1 MRRKIQLLIILFTLV
16 CVHLIEVQAQRRTHI
31 AVPASEELHCIH
43 FDRQG
48 LLWIGTSAGIRSY
61 DGYTVREQFVSA
73 VRNYPQLGSDVYSL
87 TTDSD
92 GNLWAGTNNGLVC
105 IDMKMGKARLF
116 VFPKQSQQ
124 IIYRLF
130 TAHDGTVY
138 VGTDDGFSIYNKEK
152 KDFEHFNVDKS
163 KALFP
168 DGRTDKYV
176 GWGVK
181 DFAETPDGDIIIGTW
196 SQGLWRY
203 SPKRKQI
210 HAYAKVN
217 WMNSAFTLCID
228 RQQRLWIG
236 TQAYGVQ
243 RIDRL
248 DDYKLETIR
257 FVNPETANPL
267 PHRVVYDLTE
277 QADGRIYVWTGDT
290 ICAATG
296 PDGAQW
302 IATRFGG
309 IERVQSGKMLFTN
322 NATGT
327 VQSLFTDDGQQFFFG
342 NGTLGLG
349 WTDVQ
354 IGEVRHNN
362 QVPGYNLLPTDGTS
376 PKRITSMVRR
386 YNGELW
392 MAAGD
397 NGILVSRPDG
407 TNEILYTHSRQMPY
421 VTDNVTA
428 LCESYKDHTLWIGQ
442 RQGVSYLTK
451 DGKGVHLN
459 VKTDSV
465 DLTGYFMVNHITED
479 HEGRIWV
486 SSANGGIVRV
496 EGNPADSASLR
507 YRQYTTPYTNITACF
522 EDSRHQLWAI
532 CARGLLKYQR
542 EKDCFEAVSQT
553 LHLAGKK
560 VLAVNE
566 DQHGSLWLATDGALV
581 CLDVTGSSTVSFT
594 EQDGLASTMFFPNAT
609 LRHDNQLFF
618 GTANGFVAFQ
628 PKASYKDNDNYQI
641 NLIVTDIL
649 IDGTSVLSLDSSTTV
664 NIASELPLQTHSITI
679 PATVRKFG
687 IEFSLLSY
695 ANQTKTQYAY
705 QLEGYDDDWQC
716 VGGDVHR
723 AIFDRVPSGTYQFHL
738 RAADSRGG
746 WHELP
751 YTIKVHVLAPWYS
764 TWWAYLI
771 YICLLATI
779 ARFIWKYLQMRR
791 EMKASRRFSTILQS
805 AQIQIESAN
814 LEEKKVEEQERKS
827 FVLAIDIAGQRNA
840 EFIARATQLVRDH
853 LDDSEYNRD
862 HMAADLGMSVSSLYS
877 RLRECTDLSIQTF
890 IQTIRLNAAANILR
904 RNPDIRISELAYRVG
919 FNTPKYFSQC
929 FKKEF
934 GVLPGEY
941 IKKGIRTI

>member
-1 MRRKIQLLIILFTLV
+1 M
-16 CVHLIEVQAQRRTHI
+16 HI
-31 AVPASEELHCIH
+31 TVPASEELHCIH

-61 DGYTVREQFVSA
+61 DGYTMREQFVSA
-73 VRNYPQLGSDVYSL
+73 IRNYPQLGSDVYSL
-87 TTDSD
+87 TTDAD

-105 IDMKMGKARLF
+105 IDMTNGKARLF

-138 VGTDDGFSIYNKEK
+138 VGTDDGFSIYNKEEE
-152 KDFEHFNVDKS
+152 DFEHFNVDKS

-181 DFAETPDGDIIIGTW
+181 DFVETPEGDIIIGTW

-203 SPKRKQI
+203 LPKKKQI
-210 HAYAKVN
+210 LAYENVN

-248 DDYKLETIR
+248 DDYKLETMQ

-277 QADGRIYVWTGDT
+277 QADGRIYAWTGDT
-290 ICAATG
+290 ICVETG

-309 IERVQSGKMLFTN
+309 IERMQNGKTQFMN
-322 NATGT
+322 YATGT
-327 VQSLFTDDGQQFFFG
+327 VQSLFTDDGRQFFFG
-342 NGTLGLG
+342 NGTSGLG

-354 IGEVRHNN
+354 TGEVRHNN

-428 LCESYKDHTLWIGQ
+428 LYESHQDHTLWIGQ

-522 EDSRHQLWAI
+522 EDSRHRLWAI
-532 CARGLLKYQR
+532 CARGLLKYQI
-542 EKDCFEAVSQT
+542 EKDCFESVSQT
-553 LHLAGKK
+553 LHIVGKK
-560 VLAVNE
+560 VLAINE

-581 CLDVTGSSTVSFT
+581 CLDVTGCSTVSFT

-609 LRHDNQLFF
+609 FRHGNQLFF

-628 PKASYKDNDNYQI
+628 PKASYKDNDNSQM

-649 IDGTSVLSLDSSTTV
+649 IDGSSVLSLDSATAAKIT
-664 NIASELPLQTHSITI
+664 SELPLQTRNITI
-679 PATVRKFG
+679 PATVKKFG

-695 ANQTKTQYAY
+695 VNQTETQYAY
-705 QLEGYDDDWQC
+705 QLEGYDDDWQY
-716 VGGDVHR
+716 VGGDFHR

-751 YTIKVHVLAPWYS
+751 YTIKVHVLAPWYA

-791 EMKASRRFSTILQS
+791 EMKASSRFSTILQS
-805 AQIQIESAN
+805 AQIQTASDTTEN
-814 LEEKKVEEQERKS
+814 ETGQENG
-827 FVLAIDIAGQRNA
+827 AGQRNA
-840 EFIARATQLVRDH
+840 EFVARATQLVRDH
-853 LDDSEYNRD
+853 LDDSDYNRD
-862 HMAADLGMSVSSLYS
+862 RMAADLGMSVSSLYS
-877 RLRECTDLSIQTF
+877 RLRETTDLSIQTF
-890 IQTIRLNAAANILR
+890 IQTIRLNAAADILR
-904 RNPDIRISELAYRVG
+904 HEPDIRISELAYRVG

-934 GVLPGEY
+934 GVLPGDY
-941 IKKGIRTI
+941 IKAE